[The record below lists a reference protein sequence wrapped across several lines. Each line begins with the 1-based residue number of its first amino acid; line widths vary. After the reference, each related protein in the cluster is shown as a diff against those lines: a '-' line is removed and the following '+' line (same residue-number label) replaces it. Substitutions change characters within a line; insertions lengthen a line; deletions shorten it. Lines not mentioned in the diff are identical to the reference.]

1 MLGLRREITNRP
13 LPCVITT
20 HAANKLFGPAKSY
33 ASIGSTMRTP
43 LLAVDSVI
51 FFEGGVVL
59 IRRLNP
65 PFQGCYAL
73 PGGFVEIGE
82 STEEAVVR
90 EAREETGLVIDL
102 VGLVGVYS
110 DPNRDP
116 RGHVVS
122 ICYFSKGSGNLVSGS
137 DAKSAEVFPLYN
149 LPMLAFDHDK
159 MIGDALRLYC
169 SDPISNRQA

>member
-1 MLGLRREITNRP
+1 MLQ
-13 LPCVITT
+13 
-20 HAANKLFGPAKSY
+20 
-33 ASIGSTMRTP
+33 IGSPMRTP

-59 IRRLNP
+59 IRRKNP
-65 PFQGCYAL
+65 PFQGCHAL

-90 EAREETGLVIDL
+90 EAKEETGLLIDL

-122 ICYFSKGSGNLVSGS
+122 VCYSSRGSGNLVSGS
-137 DAKSAEVFPLYN
+137 DAKSAGVFPLDN
-149 LPMLAFDHDK
+149 LPMLAFDHDM
-159 MIGDALRLYC
+159 MIRDALRLYC
-169 SDPISNRQA
+169 FDPGQQSPGK

>member
-1 MLGLRREITNRP
+1 
-13 LPCVITT
+13 
-20 HAANKLFGPAKSY
+20 
-33 ASIGSTMRTP
+33 MRTP

-59 IRRLNP
+59 IKRKNP

-90 EAREETGLVIDL
+90 EAKEETGLVIDL

-110 DPNRDP
+110 DPHRDP

-122 ICYFSKGSGNLVSGS
+122 ICYLSNGSGNLVSGS
-137 DAKSAEVFPLYN
+137 DAKSAGVFPLDN
-149 LPMLAFDHDK
+149 LPILAFDHCK
-159 MIGDALRLYC
+159 MIGDAIRLYC
-169 SDPISNRQA
+169 SDPEQQLPSKEHRFQGQIPYPTIRDIPL